1 MAETRESAI
10 PSQRVPVWGRTGRA
24 AQAARQGRLRE
35 AGPHLALA
43 VLFLLGYGLVELLRY
58 QRFAA
63 PSWDLGI
70 FTEAVKG
77 YAHFG
82 APTLSIKGPGY
93 NALGD
98 HWSPIVALLAPVW
111 WVWPSPVMLLAA
123 QAALFAWSIGVVSD
137 TTERVLGSRSKG
149 LLIGAAYGLSWGLQR
164 AIDFEFHEIA
174 FAVPLLAVVCRQ
186 LLFKR
191 WDRAA
196 WWAMPLVLVKEDMG
210 LTVAAVGV
218 VLLVTARRR
227 STAAGLVLFGLGFAA
242 LTVGVLIP
250 HFNPQHQYD
259 YWAKLPGGTHP
270 QLWQLAIAPFTRLTV
285 WKTCGWLLGI
295 VGFLALRSPLV
306 LLALPTLAW
315 RFASSNSMFW
325 GQDWHYNATLMPI
338 LFLALV
344 DAIARLRAG
353 NAGSVLRGFA
363 EGMVPG
369 ALAIGAACTVSLPVG
384 VGGLADPGTWSG
396 GQHAAALRDAL
407 ALVPRGVTVESTMG
421 PLSRL
426 AAADDAYWVGGC
438 KPNPPQY
445 LVLDTEGWNNP
456 PTDLPAYG
464 AAFHPGARFTVVF
477 NRDQVT
483 VLRRQ

>member
-250 HFNPQHQYD
+250 HFNPSTSTTTGPSCP
-259 YWAKLPGGTHP
+259 A
-270 QLWQLAIAPFTRLTV
+270 APIRS
-285 WKTCGWLLGI
+285 CGSWRSR
-295 VGFLALRSPLV
+295 RSP
-306 LLALPTLAW
+306 
-315 RFASSNSMFW
+315 
-325 GQDWHYNATLMPI
+325 G
-338 LFLALV
+338 
-344 DAIARLRAG
+344 
-353 NAGSVLRGFA
+353 
-363 EGMVPG
+363 
-369 ALAIGAACTVSLPVG
+369 
-384 VGGLADPGTWSG
+384 
-396 GQHAAALRDAL
+396 
-407 ALVPRGVTVESTMG
+407 
-421 PLSRL
+421 
-426 AAADDAYWVGGC
+426 
-438 KPNPPQY
+438 
-445 LVLDTEGWNNP
+445 
-456 PTDLPAYG
+456 
-464 AAFHPGARFTVVF
+464 
-477 NRDQVT
+477 
-483 VLRRQ
+483 

>member
-1 MAETRESAI
+1 MADIRESAI
-10 PSQRVPVWGRTGRA
+10 PSQRVPAWGRAGRA
-24 AQAARQGRLRE
+24 VRAAGGGRLRE

-43 VLFLLGYGLVELLRY
+43 VLFLLGYSLVELLRY

-70 FTEAVKG
+70 FTQAVKG

-82 APTLSIKGPGY
+82 APILSIKGPGF

-98 HWSPIVALLAPVW
+98 HWSPIVALLAPAW
-111 WVWPSPVMLLAA
+111 WVWPSPAMLLVA

-137 TTERVLGSRSKG
+137 TAERVLGSRSKG

-164 AIDFEFHEIA
+164 AVDFEFHEIA

-186 LLFKR
+186 VLVKR
-191 WDRAA
+191 WERAA
-196 WWAMPLVLVKEDMG
+196 WWALPLVLVKEDMG
-210 LTVAAVGV
+210 LTVAALGV
-218 VLLVTARRR
+218 VLLVAARRR
-227 STAAGLVLFGLGFAA
+227 TTAAVLVMFGLGSAA
-242 LTVGVLIP
+242 LTIGALIP

-270 QLWQLAIAPFTRLTV
+270 LPWQLLIGPFTRLTV

-306 LLALPTLAW
+306 LLTLPTLAW
-315 RFASSNSMFW
+315 RFSSSNPMFW

-344 DAIARLRAG
+344 DAIARLRASH
-353 NAGSVLRGFA
+353 AGPVLRGFA

-369 ALAIGAACTVSLPVG
+369 ALAIAAACTVSLPVG
-384 VGGLADPGTWSG
+384 VGALSDPGTWSG
-396 GQHAAALRDAL
+396 GRHAAALRDAL
-407 ALVPRGVTVESTMG
+407 ALVPHGVTVESTMG

-426 AAADDAYWVGGC
+426 AATDDAYWVGGC
-438 KPNPPQY
+438 KPGPPRY
-445 LVLDTEGWNNP
+445 LVLDTAGWDNP

-464 AAFHPGARFTVVF
+464 AAFHPGARFTVLF
-477 NRDQVT
+477 SRDQVT
-483 VLRRQ
+483 VLRLR